1 MLSALQSPQSSTCLV
16 FRMIT
21 QSRDCDRVKDPLI
34 NEDDLASFT
43 IIEILR
49 FIRIVYM
56 DLHNDLPRRQGAP
69 VKASTLK
76 NLEVE
81 I

>member
-34 NEDDLASFT
+34 HEDDLASFT

-49 FIRIVYM
+49 FIRIVDM

-69 VKASTLK
+69 VEASTLK

>member
-1 MLSALQSPQSSTCLV
+1 
-16 FRMIT
+16 MIT

-34 NEDDLASFT
+34 HEDDLASFT